1 MRRMITLAGAA
12 ALFSAAALMAGP
24 SQAMTFGARAGVRG
38 AAEGLNVIDKT
49 ACWRYGWHGWGWYPC
64 GYYYARPYP
73 YRYGY
78 GYGWR
83 RNYYGRHHW

>member
-1 MRRMITLAGAA
+1 MRKMITLAGVA

-24 SQAMTFGARAGVRG
+24 SQAMTFGAQTGVRG

-64 GYYYARPYP
+64 GYYYARSYP